1 MGVAGSRCSKEIV
14 MTNNYQLTNKA
25 VYDLIDRQLA
35 VWQQASDNFK
45 ALANVGVKEI
55 NLAGFPVKVQF
66 NPARIVSSAAKVDP
80 KTIKERKCF
89 LCGANRPA
97 IQEGLPFQG
106 KKSEYTVLINPFPI
120 FPKHLTVPDT
130 SHVNQTIEGEYERF
144 EDMLSL
150 AETLDD
156 FLFFYNGPKC
166 GASAPDHMHF
176 QGGNKGFLP
185 VEYNYGALQK
195 TLLVDSENVKVF
207 SVENYMRGIMAIE
220 ALDKSAAVAQFRK
233 IYSLLEEKEGE
244 WEPMLNLLSWTVKE
258 NGATKYI
265 SLIYLR
271 EKHRPSH
278 YFAEGDDNILLSPAS
293 VDMGGVFITPLEK
306 DFVKITGKELGEI
319 VDELQISAE
328 RFGMIKNAL
337 RKQPVVKVGIMS
349 DEEIRFEL
357 NDIYE
362 FSAPEESEPFAV
374 KGIQSAKFQNGKV
387 CWNGKEYTELLFTP
401 KGVGTFWLKD
411 VTIGVNFHWERKEDQ
426 KFGSSLKVIVENGKL
441 TAVNIIGVEDYLT
454 SVISSEMSATASE
467 ELLKAHAVIS
477 RSWLLAQIE
486 KNKEIVAANAD
497 YCATTQTEDELIKW
511 YDREDHINFD
521 VCADDHCQRYQG
533 LTRASTEKVRR
544 AIDETWGELLMDGEK
559 ICDARFSK
567 CCGGVFEEFQ
577 NCWEPVKYSYLV
589 KVRDG
594 KNPQDIPDLTIEEN
608 AREWILTSPEA
619 YCNTTDQ
626 KILSQVLNNYDQETI
641 NFYRWREEYT
651 QQELSE
657 LILRRSGVDYGNI
670 VDLVPVERGTSARLI
685 KLKIVGTKKTMTIG
699 KELEIR
705 RTLSPSHLY
714 SSAFVVEKVGEEN
727 GLPAKFILHGAGWG
741 HGVGLCQ
748 IGAAVMG
755 EQGYKYKE
763 ILLHYFVGAAIES
776 RY

>member
-1 MGVAGSRCSKEIV
+1 M
-14 MTNNYQLTNKA
+14 NNNNILTNQA
-25 VYDLIDRQLA
+25 VYDLINRQLA
-35 VWQQASDNFK
+35 VWQQASDNFA
-45 ALANVGVKEI
+45 ALANVGVKEVTVG
-55 NLAGFPVKVQF
+55 GFPVKIQF

-89 LCGANRPA
+89 LCAANRPE
-97 IQEGLPFQG
+97 IQEGLPFMG
-106 KKSEYTVLINPFPI
+106 KKQEYTVLINPFPI

-130 SHVNQTIEGEYERF
+130 NHVNQTIEGEYERF

-185 VEYNYGALQK
+185 VEYDYAKLEK
-195 TLLVDSENVKVF
+195 TLLVDTEGAKVY

-220 ALDKSAAVAQFRK
+220 ATDKLAAVAQFRRL
-233 IYSLLEEKEGE
+233 YNLLEVKEGE
-244 WEPMLNLLSWTVKE
+244 WEPMLNLLAWTVKE
-258 NGATKYI
+258 GDAVKYVA
-265 SLIYLR
+265 LVYLR

-278 YFAEGDDNILLSPAS
+278 YFAEGDANILLSPAS

-306 DFVKITGKELGEI
+306 DFNKVTEKELTEI
-319 VDELQISAE
+319 VDELQVSNETFA
-328 RFGMIKNAL
+328 MIKNAL
-337 RKQPVVKVGIMS
+337 REQPTVSVGIMS
-349 DEEIRFEL
+349 ENEISFEL
-357 NDIYE
+357 NNAYT
-362 FSAPEESEPFAV
+362 FSTPDSECTCEV
-374 KGIQSAKFQNGKV
+374 KGPQTAVEQNGKV
-387 CWNGKEYTELLFTP
+387 LWNGKEYSELMFTP
-401 KGVGTFWLKD
+401 KGTGTFWLRG

-426 KFGSSLKVIVENGKL
+426 KFGSALRIIVEHGKL

-486 KNKEIVAANAD
+486 KNKEIVAANTN

-511 YDREDHINFD
+511 YDREDHVNFD

-533 LTRASTEKVRR
+533 LTRASTAIVRK
-544 AIDETWGELLMDGEK
+544 AIDATWGQLLMDGSK

-594 KNPQDIPDLTIEEN
+594 KNPQDIPDLTVEEN
-608 AREWILTSPEA
+608 AREWIMTSPEA

-626 KILSQVLNNYDQETI
+626 KILSQVLNNYDQETV
-641 NFYRWREEYT
+641 NFYRWKEEYT
-651 QQELSE
+651 QKELSE
-657 LILRRSGVDYGNI
+657 LILKRSGVDYGDI

-714 SSAFVVEKVGEEN
+714 SSAFVVEKQGEEN
-727 GLPAKFILHGAGWG
+727 GVPAKFILHGAGWG

-755 EQGYKYKE
+755 EQGFKYKE
-763 ILLHYFVGAAIES
+763 ILLHYFVGASIES